1 MLNQYRLGLMKNN
14 YIHEVNIVSHKK
26 NEITDFIKYEREAAI
41 HDLVSDN
48 FLKIQNENF
57 LSPFVMNL
65 SLEDGMLGIKIID
78 DKEQVLNIT
87 KSISGLKK
95 IIQNYHLACS
105 SYYDQIKNGSTE
117 NLQEV
122 ENLRRKIHN
131 EGAKDLD
138 LILKND
144 LKMDINTSRRL
155 FTLLYSLFI

>member
-1 MLNQYRLGLMKNN
+1 MKNN
-14 YIHEVNIVSHKK
+14 YIHEVNIVSNKK

-87 KSISGLKK
+87 KSISRLKK
-95 IIQNYHLACS
+95 IIN
-105 SYYDQIKNGSTE
+105 
-117 NLQEV
+117 
-122 ENLRRKIHN
+122 
-131 EGAKDLD
+131 
-138 LILKND
+138 
-144 LKMDINTSRRL
+144 
-155 FTLLYSLFI
+155 F